1 MKLSLIIPAYNEE
14 KYIGACLEHAIKNS
28 KGKFSEIIVIDN
40 ASTDKTAEVAR
51 KFNGVKVIRE
61 NEKGLTKARQRGFKE
76 STGDILAYIDADT
89 RMPKNWINLLEK
101 TFNKNHDC
109 VCLSGPYIY
118 YDVSKLQQ
126 FLVKW
131 LYWYLLA
138 VPSSYFTGYMV
149 IGGNFAIRRETL
161 NKMNGFDTSIK
172 FYGEDTDIARRAK
185 EFGKIKFNPR
195 FHMFSSGRR
204 LNSQGFFSTGYTYVL
219 NFLSE
224 VFLHKPVTEEYKDIR

>member
-14 KYIGACLEHAIKNS
+14 KYIGACLEHALKNS

-40 ASTDKTAEVAR
+40 ASTDKTAEVAG
-51 KFNGVKVIRE
+51 KFGGVRVIRE
-61 NEKGLTKARQRGFKE
+61 NEKGLTKARQRGFRE

-89 RMPKNWINLLEK
+89 KMPENWINILEK
-101 TFNKNHDC
+101 TFRENPET

-118 YDVSKLQQ
+118 YDSSKLQQ

-138 VPSSYFTGYMV
+138 IPSSYFTGYMV
-149 IGGNFAIRRETL
+149 IGGNFVIRRETL
-161 NKMNGFDTSIK
+161 EKMSGFDTNIK

-185 EFGKIKFNPR
+185 EFGKIKFNPK
-195 FHMFSSGRR
+195 FHMLTSNRR
-204 LNSQGFFSTGYTYVL
+204 LKSQGLFSTGYTYVL

-224 VFLHKPVTEEYKDIR
+224 VFLHKPVTEDYKDIR